1 MGLFV
6 VYSCIEDKKE
16 NIAVELPVEERL
28 ELAKKYDNAGGFSEG
43 LARVELNGK
52 CGFIDKTGKQVIPCV
67 YDLAWDY
74 SEGLACVELNGKLG
88 FIDKTGKQVIP
99 CVYDYAWYY
108 SEGLAHVK
116 LNGKWGFIDKTG
128 KQVVPCVYDDV
139 RYFSAFDIIVAIV
152 GESEEN
158 QVRYYYDRDGN
169 SL

>member
-16 NIAVELPVEERL
+16 NIVVELPVEERL
-28 ELAKKYDNAGGFSEG
+28 ELAKKYDDAGNFSEG
-43 LARVELNGK
+43 LARVQLYAKYGLGK
-52 CGFIDKTGKQVIPCV
+52 YVFIDKTGKQVIPCV
-67 YDLAWDY
+67 YDLAD
-74 SEGLACVELNGKLG
+74 S
-88 FIDKTGKQVIP
+88 F
-99 CVYDYAWYY
+99 

-116 LNGKWGFIDKTG
+116 LNGKFGFIDKTG

>member
-1 MGLFV
+1 MRKFRLTTLAILMGLFV

-16 NIAVELPVEERL
+16 NIVVELPVEERL
-28 ELAKKYDNAGGFSEG
+28 ELAKKYDYAWNFSEG
-43 LARVELNGK
+43 LAG
-52 CGFIDKTGKQVIPCV
+52 
-67 YDLAWDY
+67 
-74 SEGLACVELNGKLG
+74 
-88 FIDKTGKQVIP
+88 
-99 CVYDYAWYY
+99 
-108 SEGLAHVK
+108 VK
-116 LNGKWGFIDKTG
+116 LNGKFGFIDNTG